1 VVAYLPSQV
10 RVAEWRVRAAE
21 AVAQRAPV
29 PALALARAEVRRVP
43 ARVLGPASAVAE
55 PVPATSRRAAV
66 VPRVVREAAVAKSSE
81 AAATR
86 VVEVV

>member
-29 PALALARAEVRRVP
+29 LALALARAEVRRAP
-43 ARVLGPASAVAE
+43 ARVLGPALAVAE
-55 PVPATSRRAAV
+55 LASATSRWAAT
-66 VPRVVREAAVAKSSE
+66 VPRVAREVAVAKSSE

-86 VVEVV
+86 GVEVV